1 MNSFDMN
8 NLTLFQDPSTY
19 QFGFKDEEGNVVID
33 AVYDSCM
40 EFSEGLAACSVNG
53 KWGFIDERGKRVIAF
68 DYFRVGSFKHGVAA
82 INRNN
87 SWGYINKEG
96 KYVIKPVF
104 SLANDFIKD
113 RDGNINAIVA
123 KPDGCEMREYVIDAD
138 GKVVDKL

>member
-19 QFGFKDEEGNVVID
+19 KFGFKDEEGIVVID

-40 EFSEGLAACSVNG
+40 EFSEELAACSVNG
-53 KWGFIDERGKRVIAF
+53 KWGFIDERGKMVIAF

-113 RDGNINAIVA
+113 SNGNINAIVA

>member
-19 QFGFKDEEGNVVID
+19 QFGFKDAKGNVVID

-53 KWGFIDERGKRVIAF
+53 KWGFIDERGKMVIAF

-113 RDGNINAIVA
+113 SNGNINAIVA